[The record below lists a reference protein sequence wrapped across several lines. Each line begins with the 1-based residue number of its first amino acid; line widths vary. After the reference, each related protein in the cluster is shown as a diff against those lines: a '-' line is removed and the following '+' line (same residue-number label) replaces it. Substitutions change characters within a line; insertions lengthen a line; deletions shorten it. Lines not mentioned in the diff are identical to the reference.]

1 MDRSYS
7 LPVQCQKHRI
17 SGVYTESM
25 MMMMMMMTHPIAPSQ
40 YHPTQRTNNGGQCHV
55 DSLCF
60 ELDPHLLATLIGKI
74 TAPARTD
81 LYLCWETGRTSIVR
95 TTKPRRTIV
104 QADTWKA
111 KALDGASEA
120 GAAVRMGWT
129 TGVRD
134 VVLLLI
140 RQLGNEGTRFLI
152 CIGPISIAL
161 ALS

>member
-17 SGVYTESM
+17 SGVYTESMMMM

-81 LYLCWETGRTSIVR
+81 LYLCWETGRTSIIR
-95 TTKPRRTIV
+95 TTKTRRTIV

-129 TGVRD
+129 TGVLMLFFSSLD
-134 VVLLLI
+134 
-140 RQLGNEGTRFLI
+140 NWETRVRAF
-152 CIGPISIAL
+152 
-161 ALS
+161 